1 MKELQTLSEIMDS
14 LKSVHNTIVQD
25 IFYSDNDLFAS
36 QDIDNQ
42 FKIILEQI
50 AIYKSKIND
59 YTAKSYVPNDLFSD
73 ERIKQFNINEE

>member
-50 AIYKSKIND
+50 AIYESKIND